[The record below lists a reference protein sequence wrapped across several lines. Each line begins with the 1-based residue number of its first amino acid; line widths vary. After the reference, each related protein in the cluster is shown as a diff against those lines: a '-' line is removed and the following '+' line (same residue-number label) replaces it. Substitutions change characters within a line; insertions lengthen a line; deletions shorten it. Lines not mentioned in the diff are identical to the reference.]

1 MIIYILIFFCSAV
14 YCHCNTYSKRAY
26 FTQILN
32 KVYFSFLIQCPNN
45 RIFVPHTSIWL
56 IVEFPFPRALLITSF
71 NGMQWTYTCTYH
83 VYIYH
88 TKKSASI
95 PLAHRFMHKLVVDCC
110 IYQFITANSTIYQ
123 GWMDYLVDRF
133 ETEKCVCLAPEYFLC
148 ISYVNARD
156 CWRGRIFVANEGTL
170 GGFRHVYN
178 ISNNSSNS
186 GIVHRWNIGA
196 DDDTS
201 WIRRFADAPNST
213 LKFVPTTMAVE
224 NRPTVY
230 RSHAIER

>member
-1 MIIYILIFFCSAV
+1 MLCIVIAIHTQRGHILHKYSIKYTSHSLYKAQTIEYLSRILLYGWLSNFPSLELSSLPVSMECSGLTHAHIM
-14 YCHCNTYSKRAY
+14 C
-26 FTQILN
+26 
-32 KVYFSFLIQCPNN
+32 
-45 RIFVPHTSIWL
+45 
-56 IVEFPFPRALLITSF
+56 
-71 NGMQWTYTCTYH
+71 TYT
-83 VYIYH
+83 

-170 GGFRHVYN
+170 SGFRHVCN

-201 WIRRFADAPNST
+201 WIRRFADAPNSM